1 MTPAGVQ
8 GELMSWSKQQ
18 SDAITAVRAWL
29 EDRHAPQ
36 VFRLFGYA
44 GTGKT
49 TIAKEIAHLI
59 NGTVLFGAFTGKAA
73 LVLRTK
79 GCDGASTIHSMIY
92 KVEDDESGKPTFK
105 LNRDSDVGTAKLVI
119 IDECSMVGP
128 ELGAD
133 LLSFGTRVL
142 VLGDPAQLPPVKG
155 TGFFIDAKPDFM
167 LTDIHRQAA
176 DNPIIRMSMDV
187 REGRRLQ
194 LGRHGDSRVV
204 RRGELGREELAA
216 AVMAADQ
223 VLCGINRTRRSFNAR
238 LRELHGMAEM
248 GDWRPVA
255 GDRLICLRNNKDKGL
270 LNGSLW
276 DLIEIGHQNDS
287 ITEGKVESAD
297 GTSAGKVEIVVPVE
311 FFKGAEDQ
319 LDWKMRR
326 ECDEFDYGYAIT
338 VHKSQGSQYD
348 DLVVF
353 DESGAFRDCRMN
365 HLYTAITRAAER
377 ITVVV

>member
-1 MTPAGVQ
+1 
-8 GELMSWSKQQ
+8 MSWSKQQ
-18 SDAITAVRAWL
+18 SDAIASVKAWL
-29 EDRHAPQ
+29 EDRTAPQ
-36 VFRLFGYA
+36 TYRLFGFA

-49 TIAKEIAHLI
+49 TIAKEIASLI

-79 GCDGASTIHSMIY
+79 GCDNASTIHSMIY
-92 KVEDDESGKPTFK
+92 KVEEDENGRPKFK
-105 LNRDSDVGTAKLVI
+105 LNCDSDVSAAKLVI

-155 TGFFIDAKPDFM
+155 TGFFINAEPDFM
-167 LTDIHRQAA
+167 LTEIHRQAA

-194 LGRHGDSRVV
+194 PGQYGDSRVV
-204 RRGELGREELAA
+204 RRGDLGREELAE
-216 AVMAADQ
+216 AVLQADQ
-223 VLCGINRTRRSFNAR
+223 VLCGINRTRRTFNAR
-238 LRELHGMAEM
+238 LRELKGLAEM
-248 GDWRPVA
+248 GDWRPVR

-276 DLIEIGHQNDS
+276 DLLEITHQNKS
-287 ITEGKVESAD
+287 VVEGKTESAD
-297 GTSAGKVEIVVPVE
+297 GTSSIRPSIVVPVE
-311 FFKGAEDQ
+311 FFKGTEDQ

-353 DESGAFRDCRMN
+353 DESGAFREHRMN
-365 HLYTAITRAAER
+365 HLYTAVTRAAER
-377 ITVVV
+377 VMVVV